1 MDTREHISRLKA
13 ERNAIVLAHNY
24 CSPEVQDLADFVGDS
39 LALAIK
45 AAETDADVIVFCGV
59 KFMAEGAKLLNPEKV
74 VLMPEPDAL
83 CPMASMC
90 TPEGIAAMRARHPEA
105 AVVGYVNSTADS
117 KAEMDICCTSAN
129 AEGVVGSLDEEEV
142 IFVPDANLGAYV
154 QTLLPEK
161 RILLWEGY
169 CPTHQAITPAMIAA
183 LKEAHPE
190 AEVLMHP
197 ECRPEALAM
206 ADFVGS
212 TAGILAR
219 AKESPAREFIVGT
232 ETGMLHRLNQDVP
245 GKTFIG
251 VDCAVC
257 PPMKM
262 CNPESILRSLR
273 DDVGR
278 LDLEGPQLEPAR
290 KALER
295 MLDLRD

>member
-1 MDTREHISRLKA
+1 
-13 ERNAIVLAHNY
+13 
-24 CSPEVQDLADFVGDS
+24 
-39 LALAIK
+39 
-45 AAETDADVIVFCGV
+45 
-59 KFMAEGAKLLNPEKV
+59 
-74 VLMPEPDAL
+74 
-83 CPMASMC
+83 
-90 TPEGIAAMRARHPEA
+90 MRARHPEA

-219 AKESPAREFIVGT
+219 AKESPAQEFIVGT